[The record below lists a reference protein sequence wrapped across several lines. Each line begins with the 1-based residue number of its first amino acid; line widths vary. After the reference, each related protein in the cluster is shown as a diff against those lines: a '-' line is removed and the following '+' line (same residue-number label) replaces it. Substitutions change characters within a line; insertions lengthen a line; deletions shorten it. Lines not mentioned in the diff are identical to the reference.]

1 MEGLTREGFLDFLI
15 WEAFSGPDKNLVPG
29 NPVDG
34 PDKNP
39 VSGDP
44 VDGRMKS
51 LSDFS
56 EAF

>member
-1 MEGLTREGFLDFLI
+1 VSDGL
-15 WEAFSGPDKNLVPG
+15 
-29 NPVDG
+29 VDD

>member
-1 MEGLTREGFLDFLI
+1 
-15 WEAFSGPDKNLVPG
+15 VPG

-39 VSGDP
+39 VSGGP

-51 LSDFS
+51 FSDFS